1 MLRVQRL
8 RPAQVVRFVIGP
20 SLITLGISIGSR
32 LGHHGLRAAADLL
45 QRRDLPLRRGHRRS
59 CRDRCGGTRFAGL
72 VTPAAPPE
80 GITATLLLNF
90 LFFGFF
96 FVNFVYELFTGGALV
111 EF

>member
-1 MLRVQRL
+1 M
-8 RPAQVVRFVIGP
+8 P
-20 SLITLGISIGSR
+20 GSVWWDAIR
-32 LGHHGLRAAADLL
+32 
-45 QRRDLPLRRGHRRS
+45 
-59 CRDRCGGTRFAGL
+59 GL
-72 VTPAAPPE
+72 VTPATPPE